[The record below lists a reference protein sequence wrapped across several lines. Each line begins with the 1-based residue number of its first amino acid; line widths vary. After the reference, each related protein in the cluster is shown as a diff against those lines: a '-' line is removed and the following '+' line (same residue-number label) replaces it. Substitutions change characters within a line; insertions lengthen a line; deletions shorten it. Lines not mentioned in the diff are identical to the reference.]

1 MNFSARPNRA
11 PNKQREKQRLTTR
24 FRGRSWV
31 FLNSGRGR
39 KKEEGNE
46 KKGGKKRNGE
56 GVELS

>member
-11 PNKQREKQRLTTR
+11 PNKPRETR